1 MQPKIDSNFEWKD
14 LKLTTRRRSN
24 LMKFGE
30 NLYNLRK
37 NAKMSQEKLA
47 EKISVSRQ
55 SISKWENGESYP
67 EMDKILKLCNIFHCK
82 INDLVHED
90 LTDINSLDEEII
102 MSVVKFNEK
111 KQNQV
116 KSLSNVISLIGKIGG
131 IVLKVAIPFIILAM
145 ILIPFIISNVE
156 VKENQI
162 SFKTDNIKIIDENK
176 IEIHDI
182 IVGELDIDDEDYDVI
197 EMFENNSN
205 IKIITY
211 VETGLVFLLV
221 ELYIMIIIL
230 GCVEKLFNNIKE
242 NTTPFTLD
250 NVNYIK
256 KISYLIIALILISP
270 ISDLLFSILL
280 GISNGGSSP
289 FELMNILEILIIFSM
304 SYIFEYGYEIQ
315 QDSKGKMYGN
325 KNENKEEY
333 IKVLMGKTNRS
344 EEECIVLNQ
353 IIEKH
358 FIVGKNNKEKII
370 NDIIQKLQLE
380 YKEADELYNICI
392 ENILKGIFKK

>member
-1 MQPKIDSNFEWKD
+1 
-14 LKLTTRRRSN
+14 
-24 LMKFGE
+24 MKFGE

-47 EKISVSRQ
+47 EKMSVSRQ
-55 SISKWENGESYP
+55 SISKWENGEGYP

-380 YKEADELYNICI
+380 YKEADELYNICM